1 MSAII
6 MEDASQ
12 KELTLY
18 EVAERLG
25 ISYDTVL
32 RRIKS
37 KKIRA
42 RKEGHEY
49 RVKVSDLEKYI
60 KSTYLD

>member
-1 MSAII
+1 

-12 KELTLY
+12 KELTLS

-25 ISYDTVL
+25 VSYETAL
-32 RRIKS
+32 RRVKA

-42 RKEGHEY
+42 RKEGKEY

>member
-1 MSAII
+1 MGATM
-6 MEDASQ
+6 MEEASQ
-12 KELTLY
+12 KELTLS

-25 ISYDTVL
+25 VSYETAL
-32 RRIKS
+32 RRVKA
-37 KKIRA
+37 KTIRA
-42 RKEGHEY
+42 RKEGKEY